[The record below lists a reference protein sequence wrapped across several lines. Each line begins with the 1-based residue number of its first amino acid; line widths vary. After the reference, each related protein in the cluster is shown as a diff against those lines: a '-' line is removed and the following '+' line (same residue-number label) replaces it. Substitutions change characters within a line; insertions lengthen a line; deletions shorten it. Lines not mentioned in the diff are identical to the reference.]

1 MKSSYFEITIA
12 GQSFTESTL
21 SKALEKLK
29 SKHIPALR
37 NTRKKFRYVIDENSF
52 SRFNGSPVIVGES
65 VERITDREY
74 ERLQKEK
81 RDRKLNRN
89 AKNRK

>member
-1 MKSSYFEITIA
+1 MKRSYFEITIN

-21 SKALEKLK
+21 GKALEKLR
-29 SKHIPALR
+29 SEYIPALR
-37 NTRKKFRYVIDENSF
+37 NTRKKFRYVIDEKSF
-52 SRFNGSPVIVGES
+52 ERFNGSPVFVGES
-65 VERITDREY
+65 GERITDREY

-81 RDRKLNRN
+81 RDRRQNRN

>member
-21 SKALEKLK
+21 GKALEKLK
-29 SKHIPALR
+29 SEYIPVLR
-37 NTRKKFRYVIDENSF
+37 KTRKKFRYVLDENSF
-52 SRFNGSPVIVGES
+52 EHFNGSPVIVGES

-81 RDRKLNRN
+81 RDRRQNRN

>member
-1 MKSSYFEITIA
+1 MKSSYFEITIN

-21 SKALEKLK
+21 SKALEKLR
-29 SKHIPALR
+29 SEYIPALR
-37 NTRKKFRYVIDENSF
+37 NTRKKFRYVIDEKSF
-52 SRFNGSPVIVGES
+52 ERFNGSPVIVGES

-81 RDRKLNRN
+81 RDQRQNRN